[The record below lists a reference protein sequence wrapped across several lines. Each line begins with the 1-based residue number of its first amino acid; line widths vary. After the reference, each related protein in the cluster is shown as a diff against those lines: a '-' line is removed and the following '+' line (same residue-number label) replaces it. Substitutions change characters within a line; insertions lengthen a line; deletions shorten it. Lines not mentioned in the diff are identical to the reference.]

1 MRSGTFSP
9 PETTRPREHIERDK
23 LTCPR
28 DGVPRSIADCVAVV
42 PNGCDALL
50 PCLGCREVPVF
61 GIRRGR
67 QAGGA
72 TYAD

>member
-28 DGVPRSIADCVAVV
+28 DGVRRSIADCVAVA
-42 PNGCDALL
+42 PNGCRELL
-50 PCLGCREVPVF
+50 PCLGCALVPVF
-61 GIRRGR
+61 GIHRGR

-72 TYAD
+72 TDAD